1 MKRVMTPLLLL
12 LLALG
17 PAPGITP
24 SAAARTPGASYPTAT
39 QYGVV
44 QELDFNRSEMI
55 VSGTRYR
62 VAVDVQVEIGGSYG
76 AFTLLRPGMKI
87 HYAFLVIS
95 PSEREIIEI
104 REIPPDAY
112 MEQA

>member
-1 MKRVMTPLLLL
+1 MFLLV
-12 LLALG
+12 ALG
-17 PAPGITP
+17 LSAGTAPG
-24 SAAARTPGASYPTAT
+24 AAARTPGASYPTAT

-55 VSGTRYR
+55 VSGTRYQ
-62 VAVDVQVEIGGSYG
+62 VAVDARVEIAGSYG
-76 AFTLLRPGMKI
+76 AFTMLRPGMKI

-95 PSEREIIEI
+95 PSEREIIEV

-112 MEQA
+112 LEQA

>member
-1 MKRVMTPLLLL
+1 MIRMMNPLLL
-12 LLALG
+12 LLALALSFQAG
-17 PAPGITP
+17 
-24 SAAARTPGASYPTAT
+24 ARTPGASYPTAT

-62 VAVDVQVEIGGSYG
+62 VAIDAHVEIGGSFG

-87 HYAFLVIS
+87 RYAFLVIS
-95 PSEREIIEI
+95 PSEREIVEVL
-104 REIPPDAY
+104 EIPPDAP
-112 MEQA
+112 MEQV